1 MKKLLASAAIAVQM
15 SMITMGAS
23 AVTHTVVSGDSMWKI
38 SVKYEVGLS

>member
-38 SVKYEVGLS
+38 VVKYEV